1 MKLPRKAL
9 PLMGLLLMG
18 WGAFALPAF
27 SETPVWI
34 LDGTEE
40 ESSVLPPASSSAP
53 RLVTLS
59 ELKAMKEQQK
69 QVEALAEIEPAS
81 GKESAE
87 DIRPDWVPETEQLS
101 VEAVLVP
108 RRATVISSSQDG
120 KIAEIPFESGD
131 SFKAGDVLVQ
141 YDCADLA
148 AEREIAGI
156 EKKLTG
162 KKKEGVNR
170 LFKLDI
176 ISDVDRLSVETE
188 DKQAAAKVTL
198 YQSRLESCT
207 IRAQFDGRVT
217 KRLANSGEYTRT
229 DRVLMEVASNE
240 PLQAQ
245 FLLPSKWLRW
255 VNTGAPLTISINET
269 ERKYSAR
276 VSRLYGE
283 IDPVSQSI
291 QMVATLD
298 AYSDPLLPGMSG
310 KAVLDVGEIQN
321 AGVRG
326 YLQSAHNP

>member
-9 PLMGLLLMG
+9 PLMGLLLIG

-34 LDGTEE
+34 LDRAEE
-40 ESSVLPPASSSAP
+40 TSSPPPASSSVP

-69 QVEALAEIEPAS
+69 QGEALAEIEPAS
-81 GKESAE
+81 GENLSE
-87 DIRPDWVPETEQLS
+87 WVPETEQLS

-120 KIAEIPFESGD
+120 KIAEIPFENGD
-131 SFKAGDVLVQ
+131 VFKAGDILVQ
-141 YDCADLA
+141 YDCADLE
-148 AEREIAGI
+148 AEREIAGMQ
-156 EKKLTG
+156 KKLTG

-188 DKQAAAKVTL
+188 DQQATAKVTL
-198 YQSRLESCT
+198 YQSRLDSCT

-229 DRVLMEVASNE
+229 DRVLMEVASDE

-255 VNTGAPLTISINET
+255 VNTGAPLTVSINET
-269 ERKYSAR
+269 ERKYPAT

-298 AYSDPLLPGMSG
+298 VYTDPLLPGMSG
-310 KAVLDVGEIQN
+310 KAVLDVGAIRK
-321 AGVRG
+321 AGVKG